1 MTLLDSCSTLT
12 GSIPWNI
19 SDDKTI
25 ICYVDSTAA
34 TEKTI
39 MTLADAVCDVT
50 RKRGVTE
57 IRMTDHAMRPKMKAR
72 LGHMVSHK
80 ISLNIKFP
88 FGS

>member
-1 MTLLDSCSTLT
+1 
-12 GSIPWNI
+12 
-19 SDDKTI
+19 
-25 ICYVDSTAA
+25 
-34 TEKTI
+34 